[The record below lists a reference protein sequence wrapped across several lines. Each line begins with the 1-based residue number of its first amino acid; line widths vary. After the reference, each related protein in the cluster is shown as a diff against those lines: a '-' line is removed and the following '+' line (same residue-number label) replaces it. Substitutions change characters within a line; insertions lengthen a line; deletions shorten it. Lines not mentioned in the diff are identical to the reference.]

1 MSLNF
6 QKKKAKATEKVMLT
20 LRKRLLLKI
29 QVMTYQDILS
39 SVYSFV
45 TSAGGTELLSRNDIV
60 NFMNMAI
67 GNLVAISD
75 WSFLKDEKTI
85 TSSVPSTTFT
95 LPCELYNEY
104 TVYGI
109 KDGAETL
116 LSPSGGVPE
125 TREYDVSNL
134 VFTTYEEYDS
144 VRIHGNWGWLLLRIL
159 MNLLYKNT
167 TPEYSPWCSLQLHNR
182 LCAPSVYRYW
192 SHDRSVSLRP
202 CQHIG

>member
-1 MSLNF
+1 
-6 QKKKAKATEKVMLT
+6 
-20 LRKRLLLKI
+20 
-29 QVMTYQDILS
+29 MTYQDILS

-144 VRIHGNWGWLLLRIL
+144 VRIHGNWGMATIENTDEFIVQEIPLPNILLGALYNYTIAYALPVYIDTGHTTARYHYDLANIL
-159 MNLLYKNT
+159 VEAAAKKFAAQKSTNF
-167 TPEYSPWCSLQLHNR
+167 
-182 LCAPSVYRYW
+182 V
-192 SHDRSVSLRP
+192 RP
-202 CQHIG
+202 TR